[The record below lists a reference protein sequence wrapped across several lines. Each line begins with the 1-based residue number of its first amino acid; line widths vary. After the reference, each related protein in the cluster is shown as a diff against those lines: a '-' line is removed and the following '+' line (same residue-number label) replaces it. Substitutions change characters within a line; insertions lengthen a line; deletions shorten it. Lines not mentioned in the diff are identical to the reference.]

1 MNKYTF
7 TSESVSEGHPD
18 KVCDALSDAILD
30 EYLSK
35 DPTSRVACE
44 TMATTGTVFVS
55 GEVTSSGSI
64 DVEKIVKTTLN
75 EIGYNDPAFGMDC
88 NTVEVI
94 SMLDKQSPEIAQGVN
109 EGDGLHEEQGAGDQG
124 LMFGFACNETDE
136 LMPLPIHLSHRL
148 VEKMTELRKS
158 GVVPWLR
165 PDSKSQVSVLYHDDL
180 PVSISKVVIATQH
193 DDMLSKFSNEKEEH
207 SFVEKEII
215 DKVIKPILDTCGL
228 PYSEDF
234 IVNGTGRFVFGG
246 PEADTGLTGRK
257 IIVDTYGGY
266 APHGGGAFSGKDP
279 SKVDRSAAYMAR
291 YIAKNIVAAELANKC
306 EVQFS
311 YSIGVAEPTS
321 FYVKSFGTSEHSD
334 ENLTKLA
341 QSVFPLKPAG
351 IINHLQLKYPRYRQ
365 TAAYGHFGRENNLFT
380 WEQTDM
386 VEALQK
392 KANKRN

>member
-64 DVEKIVKTTLN
+64 DVEKIVKSTLN

-88 NTVEVI
+88 NTVKII